1 MPDYL
6 ASATIPEPRLHE
18 AQGVGDREKI
28 KPFDEP
34 SGGRARKTTS
44 RSIKRGDRIAV
55 IVCAVA
61 LVAAAVLGYF
71 VAGWMFGTH

>member
-1 MPDYL
+1 VVAPECGFTKRSGL
-6 ASATIPEPRLHE
+6 AM
-18 AQGVGDREKI
+18 
-28 KPFDEP
+28 
-34 SGGRARKTTS
+34 ARKS
-44 RSIKRGDRIAV
+44 SCSMSPAPGALARDFLRGVRMLLSMKRGDRIAV